1 MTYRDLLLAAGGI
14 ACLWAQPPMFDVA
27 SVKLSDPNA
36 RIGTVE
42 ILPGG
47 RFTAANVPLRVVI
60 LRAYDVRDF
69 QLSGPA
75 WLNERY
81 AIQAKA
87 PEGSFSE
94 AQIWMM
100 VQGLLAERLHLKV
113 HRETKELPVYAL
125 VVGKS
130 GSKVQAAK
138 DEGGMGVGR
147 GSITAKGSTF
157 AKLAIALSRLLDRP
171 VLDETGLSGN
181 FDFKLHYDQ
190 GSVGLP
196 YSAPGV
202 SRPESDGIEP
212 SIFTAVQEQLGLK
225 LEPQKK
231 AIEGLVI
238 DSIER
243 PSGN

>member
-1 MTYRDLLLAAGGI
+1 
-14 ACLWAQPPMFDVA
+14 
-27 SVKLSDPNA
+27 
-36 RIGTVE
+36 VE

-47 RFTAANVPLRVVI
+47 RFAANVALGIVI
-60 LRAYDVRDF
+60 QRAYDVRDF
-69 QLSGPA
+69 QLSGGPG

-81 AIQAKA
+81 TIQAKA
-87 PEGSFSE
+87 PEGNFSE
-94 AQIWMM
+94 AQIRLM
-100 VQGLLAERLHLKV
+100 VQSLLAERFHLKL
-113 HRETKELPVYAL
+113 HRETREIPVYAL
-125 VVGKS
+125 IVDKKGV
-130 GSKVQAAK
+130 KVEAAK

-147 GSITAKGSTF
+147 GSITAKGATF
-157 AKLAIALSRLLDRP
+157 GRLVIALSRLLDRP

-181 FDFKLHYDQ
+181 YNFKLHYDQ

-231 AIEGLVI
+231 PIEILVI
-238 DSIER
+238 DSVER